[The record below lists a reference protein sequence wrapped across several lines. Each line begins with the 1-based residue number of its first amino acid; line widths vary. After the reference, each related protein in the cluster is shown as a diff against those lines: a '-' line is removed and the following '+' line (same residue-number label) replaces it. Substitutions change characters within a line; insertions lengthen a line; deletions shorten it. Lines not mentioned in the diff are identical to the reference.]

1 MRGQSTTRQKI
12 ILIPDKGRSTIMVP
26 ERNIQQTDIIRHK
39 RHFYRFS
46 KEAGGEWFFTQI
58 YVVDL

>member
-1 MRGQSTTRQKI
+1 
-12 ILIPDKGRSTIMVP
+12 MVP